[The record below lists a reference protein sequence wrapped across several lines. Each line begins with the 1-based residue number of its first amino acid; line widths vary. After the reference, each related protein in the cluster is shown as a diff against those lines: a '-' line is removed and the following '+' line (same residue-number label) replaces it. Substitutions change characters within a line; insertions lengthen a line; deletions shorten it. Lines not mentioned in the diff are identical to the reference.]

1 MTRPRAYEIS
11 SPFGNFKG
19 TVRSIVTAY
28 NNVIEN
34 RSLTDAFKICV
45 PGFSRLVTGKNQ
57 CGHYKNLYLVRQL
70 GKESD
75 NKAASTNRSMLFP
88 AR

>member
-34 RSLTDAFKICV
+34 RGLTDAFKICV

-70 GKESD
+70 GKEND
-75 NKAASTNRSMLFP
+75 K
-88 AR
+88 

>member
-28 NNVIEN
+28 NNVIEITKGG
-34 RSLTDAFKICV
+34 RDLRTWVLTSGDWQKPMRALQK
-45 PGFSRLVTGKNQ
+45 PLFSSSTRQGK
-57 CGHYKNLYLVRQL
+57 RQ
-70 GKESD
+70 
-75 NKAASTNRSMLFP
+75 
-88 AR
+88 

>member
-34 RSLTDAFKICV
+34 RGLTDAYKDGKARDLTEIEIHLFGQKAR
-45 PGFSRLVTGKNQ
+45 PDAWFSIRI
-57 CGHYKNLYLVRQL
+57 
-70 GKESD
+70 
-75 NKAASTNRSMLFP
+75 
-88 AR
+88 